1 MQRFFIER
9 LAIFMNTEKFTHE
22 KVLWVKRHTDKLMTF
37 AISRPAAYRFSAG
50 QFSRLGLNLNGT
62 TIWRAYSI
70 MSPEYAE
77 HLEYIAVLIP
87 NGDMSLCFQ
96 NMQENNCIYLDKN
109 ATGFLLPQR
118 FADGR
123 DLVMLS
129 TGSGIAPFLSQLNQ
143 INLWQRF
150 EHIVLVHSVSHT
162 DELIFSGRLQQ
173 LSSHPLVG
181 EYAHRLTYIPITTQD
196 NGGMLHQ
203 RIPYLLSNGT
213 LSRTCQIDFNPQDTR
228 FMICGNPSM
237 VEDTYSALKQ
247 LGFTMNRNRT
257 PGQILMENGF

>member
-1 MQRFFIER
+1 
-9 LAIFMNTEKFTHE
+9 MNQEKFTQE

-37 AISRPAAYRFSAG
+37 AISRPSAYRFSAG
-50 QFSRLGLNLNGT
+50 QFSRLGLNLSGT

-77 HLEYIAVLIP
+77 YLEYIAVLIP
-87 NGDMSLCFQ
+87 NGDMSACLQ
-96 NMQENNCIYLDKN
+96 NMQNDDYIYLDKN

-129 TGSGIAPFLSQLNQ
+129 TGSGIAPFLSQLMQ
-143 INLWQRF
+143 VTLWQRF
-150 EHIVLVHSVSHT
+150 EHIVLVHSVSYT
-162 DELIFSGRLQQ
+162 NELIFSGRLKQ
-173 LSSHPLVG
+173 LSNNPLVG
-181 EYAHRLTYIPITTQD
+181 EFAHRLIYIPITTQD
-196 NGGMLHQ
+196 SGGILHQ
-203 RIPYLLSNGT
+203 RIPALLLNGN
-213 LSRTCQIDFNPQDTR
+213 LSRTCQIDFNQKDTR